1 MNTLRNIILFLL
13 GRLIKDIMSM
23 HQIEIRA
30 AFNRE
35 QLKQDDILTTPDK
48 ALQLVLYDVFDHA
61 PSTTTVFSI
70 RTNKIKIMITDN
82 NQMQYHKGNLKN
94 PGIQ

>member
-23 HQIEIRA
+23 HYIEIRT

-48 ALQLVLYDVFDHA
+48 AL
-61 PSTTTVFSI
+61 
-70 RTNKIKIMITDN
+70 
-82 NQMQYHKGNLKN
+82 
-94 PGIQ
+94 